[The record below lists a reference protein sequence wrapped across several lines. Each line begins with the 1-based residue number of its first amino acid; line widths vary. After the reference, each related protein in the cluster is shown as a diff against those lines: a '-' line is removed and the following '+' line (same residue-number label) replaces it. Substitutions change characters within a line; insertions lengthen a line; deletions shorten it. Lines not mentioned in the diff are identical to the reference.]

1 MKNNTRVTIKDV
13 AKMAGVTPQTVSRAL
28 RNAPEIADST
38 RKRVLEIAEQLNY
51 VRNSTACAFRGG
63 KTKIIAV
70 FYDNFIN
77 LYFSI
82 MMDYMQKIFST
93 KGYSLLPISTVEATL
108 DQKGYKQAVE
118 HNVDAI
124 ISFLQPEE
132 CISGLIIQYGIPV
145 LILGR
150 RTDAHNVDCIYTDDE
165 EGGSIVAKRFCKLGC
180 SNTLFLTESLEMS
193 CAIDRYNGFKK
204 ELIKNGKSE
213 PKVLI
218 HNAKPLEKQLE
229 ELSKSKEGMPDA
241 IFCFNDMIALELLHV
256 LQSNGYPSVKI
267 IGYDDIQ
274 NEISIPKLVTSIATD
289 KQKLVSLV
297 MKVITAKAEGQSTER
312 VVKKVSVWLREG
324 ETA

>member
-1 MKNNTRVTIKDV
+1 MRNNTRVTIKDV
-13 AKMAGVTPQTVSRAL
+13 ARIAGVTPQTVSRAL
-28 RNAPEIADST
+28 RNAPEIADAT

-108 DQKGYKQAVE
+108 DKKGYKQAVE

-124 ISFLQPEE
+124 ISFLQPED
-132 CISGLIIQYGIPV
+132 CVSDLIVQYGIPV
-145 LILGR
+145 LVLGR
-150 RTDAHNVDCIYTDDE
+150 RTDAYNIDCIYTDDE
-165 EGGSIVAKRFCKLGC
+165 EGGRLVAKRFCELGC
-180 SNTLFLTESLEMS
+180 NRFVYLTEPMIMT
-193 CAIDRYNGFKK
+193 CAIDRFNGFAS
-204 ELIKNGKSE
+204 ELKANGKQQ
-213 PKVLI
+213 PKIIV
-218 HNAKPLEKQLE
+218 HNEKPLEKQIEGLN
-229 ELSKSKEGMPDA
+229 SSKEGLPDA
-241 IFCFNDMIALELLHV
+241 IFCFNDMIAFELMHV
-256 LQSNGYPSVKI
+256 LNSKGYSPVKI

-274 NEISIPKLVTSIATD
+274 NEIHIPKLVTSITTD
-289 KQKLVSLV
+289 KEKIVNLV
-297 MKVITAKAEGQSTER
+297 MKIILAKAEGQSSER
-312 VVKKVSVWLREG
+312 VVKKISVRLRDG